1 MATATAIATPRLI
14 GTDGLRALS
23 EVLVADG
30 YAPLPR
36 SQ

>member
-1 MATATAIATPRLI
+1 MPTATAIAAPRLI
-14 GTDGLRALS
+14 GTGGLRALF
-23 EVLVADG
+23 EVLEADG